1 MRTIALAA
9 VVLLANVDPVATRKT
24 DAFDAPFTIS
34 VEEAAKASG
43 RHEAHAA
50 PADAAV
56 VYTCLMHPEVTS
68 TKPGKCPKCGM
79 TLVVR
84 KK

>member
-1 MRTIALAA
+1 MRTLVLAS
-9 VVLLANVDPVATRKT
+9 VVLLANVDPVATLKT
-24 DAFDAPFTIS
+24 DAFDAPFAIS

-43 RHEAHAA
+43 RHDAQAA

-56 VYTCLMHPEVTS
+56 IYTCPMHPEVRS

-79 TLVVR
+79 TLVP